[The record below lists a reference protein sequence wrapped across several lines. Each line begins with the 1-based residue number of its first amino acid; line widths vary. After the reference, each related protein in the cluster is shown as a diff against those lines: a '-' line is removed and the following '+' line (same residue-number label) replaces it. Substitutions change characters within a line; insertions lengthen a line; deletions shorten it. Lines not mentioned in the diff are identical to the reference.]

1 MQTLGDEYTY
11 AVKDADGNSV
21 AADTELK
28 AGTYTVTAGEETS
41 VRIEVVTY
49 TVTFAEPQPGQP
61 GDSSADGTS
70 GSSSDSAVPGDSSSD
85 GTSGSS
91 SDSAVPGGSSSDSA
105 DSSVG
110 QSSGG
115 GAVGCGSAM
124 TAVAGAAFA
133 AAAVALLVGKKKR
146 K

>member
-28 AGTYTVTAGEETS
+28 AGTYTVTAVKETS

-49 TVTFAEPQPGQP
+49 TVTIAEPQPGQ
-61 GDSSADGTS
+61 
-70 GSSSDSAVPGDSSSD
+70 PGDSSSD